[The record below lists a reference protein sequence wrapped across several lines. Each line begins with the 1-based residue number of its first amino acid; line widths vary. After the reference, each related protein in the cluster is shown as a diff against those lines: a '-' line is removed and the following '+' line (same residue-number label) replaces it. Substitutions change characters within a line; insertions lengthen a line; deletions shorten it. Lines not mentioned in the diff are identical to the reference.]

1 MEIKLNN
8 TDLAL
13 NEAQRKKLIKNMQN
27 ALNHNDFKEQVYLSL
42 EGVLQI
48 LKALHSWN
56 NAINYSNMRFVGY
69 YLNGEQKF
77 IHNTSANFSE
87 IFELKNNT
95 LGFLENDKTYSLF
108 FSMPYELK
116 ARYNDFNQGEFILGV
131 KTSNAVYPILS
142 SFWQV
147 KSDLIFNNHRTDTYS
162 VNCVFKT
169 PEQGDNLKLA
179 VFGRQLD
186 NLWVNPNYSP
196 SQGLGANHILN
207 ARFNNLETKAIPE
220 AFNNDNV
227 FYKKIYC
234 VVYEILD

>member
-1 MEIKLNN
+1 MENLTN

-13 NEAQRKKLIKNMQN
+13 NETQRKALIKNMQN

-42 EGVLQI
+42 EGVMEI
-48 LKALHSWN
+48 LKALNSWSN
-56 NAINYSNMRFVGY
+56 GLNYSNMRFVGH

-108 FSMPYELK
+108 FSMPYELQ
-116 ARYNDFNQGEFILGV
+116 ARHNEFNQGEFILGV
-131 KTSNAVYPILS
+131 KSSNAVHPILN

-147 KSDLIFNNHRTDTYS
+147 KSGLVFNNHRTDIYS

-169 PEQGDNLKLA
+169 PESGENLKLA
-179 VFGRQLD
+179 VFGRQLN
-186 NLWVNPNYSP
+186 NLWTNPNYSP
-196 SQGLGANHILN
+196 SQGLGADYILN
-207 ARFNNLETKAIPE
+207 ANFNNLEVKAIPS
-220 AFNNDNV
+220 AFSNDNV
-227 FYKKIYC
+227 FYKKVYC
-234 VVYEILD
+234 VVYEILN

>member
-1 MEIKLNN
+1 MENLPN
-8 TDLAL
+8 TNLAL
-13 NEAQRKKLIKNMQN
+13 NEKQRKALIKNMQN

-48 LKALHSWN
+48 LKALNSWN
-56 NAINYSNMRFVGY
+56 NGINYSNMRFVGY

-87 IFELKNNT
+87 IFELKDNT

-116 ARYNDFNQGEFILGV
+116 AMHNAFNQGEFILGV
-131 KTSNAVYPILS
+131 KTSNAIYPILS

-147 KSDLIFNNHRTDTYS
+147 KSDLVFNNHRTDTYS

-169 PEQGDNLKLA
+169 PEQGENLKLA

-196 SQGLGANHILN
+196 SQGLGANYILN
-207 ARFNNLETKAIPE
+207 ANFNNLEVKAIPE
-220 AFNNDNV
+220 AFSNDNV